1 MVQLGVLDYAQIDE
15 GENATTALHHTVLLA
30 KHAEALGYT
39 RFWMAEHHNVPA
51 FASSSPE
58 MVMMHLAN
66 ATKRIRLGSGGVML
80 PHYSPYKVAENFRI
94 LEAFFPNRIDLGI
107 GNNIGTP
114 LVKNALNENKN
125 SILDY
130 EKSMKD
136 IQTYLT
142 DQVNEE
148 HRFHG
153 ITANPVVPTNPEM
166 WLLST
171 SMKNAKVAAKLGLGY
186 MFGLFLLADEKKL
199 ANARKAIDLYQSE
212 FNPSP
217 FMKKP
222 NVSIAPIIVVAD
234 TNEQARAYAETLDLW
249 LLGKGHFT
257 ELRTY
262 PSIDTAR
269 NYPYT
274 EYDKQLIQTNRN
286 RMIVGDIDRV
296 KTELDTLIKRYKA
309 DEVLF
314 IPLIPGIEARK
325 RALELLADAFL

>member
-1 MVQLGVLDYAQIDE
+1 MIQLGILDYAQIDE
-15 GENATTALHHTVLLA
+15 GENATTALQHTVLLA
-30 KHAEALGYT
+30 KHADSLGYT

-66 ATKRIRLGSGGVML
+66 ATKQIRLGSGGVML

-114 LVKNALNENKN
+114 IVKNALNENKKSILHYEN
-125 SILDY
+125 SI
-130 EKSMKD
+130 ED
-136 IQTYLT
+136 IQKYLT
-142 DQVNEE
+142 DQVDKN

-153 ITANPVVPTNPEM
+153 ITANPIVSTNPDM

-171 SMKNAKVAAKLGLGY
+171 SMKNAKVAARLGIGY

-199 ANARKAIDLYQSE
+199 ENAIKAIDVYRSE
-212 FNPSP
+212 FSPSP

-222 NVSIAPIIVVAD
+222 TVSIAPIIVVAD
-234 TNEQARAYAETLDLW
+234 TNEQAEAYVETLDLW
-249 LLGKGHFT
+249 LLGKGQFT

-262 PSIDTAR
+262 PSIETAR

-274 EYDKQLIQTNRN
+274 ENDKQLIQTNRN
-286 RMIVGDIDRV
+286 RMIIGDIDHV
-296 KTELDTLIKRYKA
+296 KTELDALIKRYKA

-325 RALELLADAFL
+325 RAIELLADAFL